1 MVTKYVSIDE
11 MLNYTGA
18 YGPYQW
24 ILNAIF
30 SFIMMPQ
37 TFQTLIMYFA
47 AISPP
52 WKCTSNSTVC
62 LSNKTFSYDDQQR
75 CLMSR
80 SDWEYTEPQDFSV
93 TTQFDLICDDAWIIS
108 LTTGIYFI
116 GWLFGALILGS
127 IADCYGRKTVYFPCT
142 GLTLIIGFAT
152 AFSPNIATVLVLRF
166 FAGILV
172 PGGFLQGI
180 ILISELVDGKHRPLA
195 SLLIFLGQVIAQCLT
210 GVLAYFIHN
219 WKLLFMLCTAP
230 YVFIFIFYPLVPES
244 VRWLQLK
251 GKTKKLNTIF
261 MKIAKW
267 NKKTMPDKTAITTN
281 KTTKI
286 QRANPLY
293 LFKTRKVAVT
303 TLVQGY
309 SWMFTNMVYYGLSL
323 GADDLGGNLYLN
335 YILVSIMEFPAL
347 VSAIYLC
354 DKFGRKKTVLSSAII
369 ASISCTIVS
378 FIPISHEAKYIRT
391 TLAMSGKFFVSITYN
406 GIYTWSVELLP
417 TEIRSAGMGFLQIT
431 GRIGSAAS
439 PFIVKGLKTVYEP
452 APFITMGSLG
462 LIGFLLQFILP
473 ETKGVALP
481 DTIVIP
487 ETEDNMETEKLI
499 CELNGTFEED

>member
-1 MVTKYVSIDE
+1 
-11 MLNYTGA
+11 
-18 YGPYQW
+18 
-24 ILNAIF
+24 
-30 SFIMMPQ
+30 MPQ

-62 LSNKTFSYDDQQR
+62 LSNKTFSYDDKQR

-93 TTQFDLICDDAWIIS
+93 TTQFDLICDDAWIVS

-116 GWLFGALILGS
+116 GWLFGALILGWV
-127 IADCYGRKTVYFPCT
+127 ADHYGRKTVYFPCT

-152 AFSPNIATVLVLRF
+152 AFSPNIATILVLRF
-166 FAGILV
+166 FAGVLV

-180 ILISELVDGKHRPLA
+180 VLISELVDGKHRPLA
-195 SLLIFLGQVIAQCLT
+195 SLLIFLGQAIAQCLT
-210 GVLAYFIHN
+210 GVLAYFTHN

-230 YVFIFIFYPLVPES
+230 YVFVLFFYPIVPES
-244 VRWLQLK
+244 VRWLQLR
-251 GKTKKLNTIF
+251 GKTKKLKTIF
-261 MKIAKW
+261 L
-267 NKKTMPDKTAITTN
+267 
-281 KTTKI
+281 KI
-286 QRANPLY
+286 QKANPLY

-347 VSAIYLC
+347 VAAIYLC
-354 DKFGRKKTVLSSAII
+354 DKVGRKKTVLSSVII
-369 ASISCTIVS
+369 ASISCAIVS
-378 FIPISHEAKYIRT
+378 FIPINHEAKYTRT
-391 TLAMSGKFFVSITYN
+391 ALAMLGKFFVSVTYN

-417 TEIRSAGMGFLQIT
+417 TEIRSVGMGFFQIT
-431 GRIGSAAS
+431 GRIGSGAS

-462 LIGFLLQFILP
+462 LIGFLLQFVLP
-473 ETKGVALP
+473 ETKGIALP
-481 DTIVIP
+481 DTIVMP
-487 ETEDNMETEKLI
+487 ETEDDMEREKLI
-499 CELNGTFEED
+499 CELNGSFEED